1 MYFPDDREENWSKLD
16 LCVRVYSKKSIY
28 VDFTLGEKKL

>member
-16 LCVRVYSKKSIY
+16 LCVRVYSKNLFMLI
-28 VDFTLGEKKL
+28 LH